1 MKLVAQFLLLG
12 ACAGASQFAAG
23 QIPSTAPQSYPNRPI
38 RLIAPSSAGGPVDVI
53 ARIVAQGWSE
63 VLGQQIVIDNRAG
76 AAGMI
81 GAEMVAKA
89 APDGYTL
96 LLGFSGPLVIV
107 PQINVST
114 PYDALKDFAPI
125 SLAASAPYVLLVHPG
140 VAAKTVQELVA
151 LARAQP
157 GKLNFASGGTG
168 VGIHM
173 AGELFNL
180 AAGVKITHVPYK
192 GAGPGMTALLGG
204 EVDMMF
210 NGLSPALPHI
220 KTGKLRALAVGG
232 AKRSPLVPDLPTVA
246 ESGYQ
251 FNTSGWYGPLA
262 PRGTPLAIVTKLHGT
277 LVKALNLPQVRGRL
291 TDIAVEVNGS
301 TPQEYATRL
310 REEMAIWGKVIDAA
324 GLKGKQVN

>member
-1 MKLVAQFLLLG
+1 MKTLLKHLVCS
-12 ACAGASQFAAG
+12 ACAFLAPFAAA
-23 QIPSTAPQSYPNRPI
+23 PTAAQSYPDKSI

-53 ARIVAQGWSE
+53 ARIVAQGWAE

-76 AAGMI
+76 AAGLI

-114 PYDALKDFAPI
+114 PYDTLKDFAPI

-140 VAAKTVQELVA
+140 VAAKTVKELVA
-151 LARAQP
+151 LAKAQP

-210 NGLSPALPHI
+210 NGLSSALPHI
-220 KTGKLRALAVGG
+220 KSGKLRALAVGG
-232 AKRSPLVPDLPTVA
+232 DKRSPLMPDLPTIA

-262 PRGTPLAIVTKLHGT
+262 PKDTPRTIIAMLHST
-277 LVKALNLPQVRGRL
+277 LIKALNTPQVRSRL
-291 TDIAVEVNGS
+291 TDIAVEVIGS
-301 TPQEYATRL
+301 TPQEYANRL
-310 REEMAIWGKVIDAA
+310 REEMAVWGKVVEAA
-324 GLKGKQVN
+324 GLKGKQIN

>member
-1 MKLVAQFLLLG
+1 MKTLLKYVVCS
-12 ACAGASQFAAG
+12 ACAVLTPFAAAQTG
-23 QIPSTAPQSYPNRPI
+23 AQSYPDKSI

-53 ARIVAQGWSE
+53 ARIVALGWSE
-63 VLGQQIVIDNRAG
+63 VLGQQIVVDNRAG
-76 AAGMI
+76 AAGLI

-107 PQINVST
+107 PQINTST
-114 PYDALKDFAPI
+114 PYDTLKDFAPI

-140 VAAKTVQELVA
+140 VAAKSVKELVA
-151 LARAQP
+151 LAKAQP

-192 GAGPGMTALLGG
+192 GAGPGMTALIGG

-210 NGLSPALPHI
+210 NGLSPALPHV

-232 AKRSPLVPDLPTVA
+232 DKRSPLMPDLPTIA

-262 PRGTPLAIVTKLHGT
+262 PRDTPRAIIAKLHGT
-277 LVKALNLPQVRGRL
+277 LVKALNSPQVKARL
-291 TDIAVEVNGS
+291 TDIAVEVIGS
-301 TPQEYATRL
+301 TPQEYANRL
-310 REEMAIWGKVIDAA
+310 REEMAVWGKVVAAA
-324 GLKGKQVN
+324 GLKGKSAN

>member
-1 MKLVAQFLLLG
+1 MRYIAKFLLLTVG
-12 ACAGASQFAAG
+12 AGLNQFAAG
-23 QIPSTAPQSYPNRPI
+23 QISSSAQQPYPTKSI

-107 PQINVST
+107 PQINVAT
-114 PYDALKDFAPI
+114 PYDVLKDFAPI

-140 VAAKTVQELVA
+140 VAAKTVKELVA

-204 EVDMMF
+204 EVEMMF

-232 AKRSPLVPDLPTVA
+232 AKRSPLLPDVPTIA

-262 PRGTPLAIVTKLHGT
+262 PSGTPLTIVTKLHGT
-277 LVKALNLPQVRGRL
+277 LVKALNTPHVKDRL

-301 TPQEYATRL
+301 TPQEYANRL
-310 REEMAIWGKVIDAA
+310 REEMAIWGKVIEAA